1 MRCTVSWDAWLLL
14 LLWLARLAPA
24 ARASYEEQ
32 HKEVTPVA
40 ASCAVRTAED
50 ALADWV
56 SALQTGLELHG
67 LRANATSDEQPR
79 RVELYQRTIQSA
91 TTAVLKR
98 QREPVSV
105 ALILLVIIGA
115 PLGMALVFLC
125 FLTEKPQRR
134 MPPRPPP
141 SPSISTKSSVPLP
154 VRLPPRPVFHDRE
167 DTRASGGAAAGSNL
181 LFSNPF
187 NRYSMADFNSSVS
200 LPSPPALPE
209 WSFGGG
215 AGGGFGISNETAQEI
230 VDAERAAG
238 VRFSE
243 AEAEVSSG
251 MANMRSGMMG
261 VRSGMAGMI
270 RGGIT
275 SSLHPLRGSG
285 TRQSRVDGLTHLLS
299 VDQSRTDGILEPMA
313 VIQDPHG
320 MHLRMIGSPTD
331 FRQETDLNIF
341 RDDNQVILR
350 LLISESSA
358 DSEILLQSVHRIPMA
373 YMTTKYCVRQRGAK
387 KIPRQ
392 ERVAYIYDVPPV
404 DGGLEEAIFA
414 TARPVSDCDNVIGI
428 WTGAVASGPAW
439 YQVRTSKSGPSNS
452 NIVDRRGALIAS
464 TTAQMDSSGRQNHA
478 FFLTAGADAAM
489 VVMAFVAAKKCSDQ

>member
-79 RVELYQRTIQSA
+79 RVELYQRTIQSV
-91 TTAVLKR
+91 TKAVLKR

-125 FLTEKPQRR
+125 FLTEEPKKR
-134 MPPRPPP
+134 MPARPPPRP
-141 SPSISTKSSVPLP
+141 SISIESSVRTP
-154 VRLPPRPVFHDRE
+154 VRLPRRPMFHDRE

-230 VDAERAAG
+230 VDAER
-238 VRFSE
+238 E
-243 AEAEVSSG
+243 ADIMIAEGAAEVG
-251 MANMRSGMMG
+251 AGMMSFG
-261 VRSGMAGMI
+261 AQMTATI
-270 RGGIT
+270 N
-275 SSLHPLRGSG
+275 SSWQSQRGSSQPLG
-285 TRQSRVDGLTHLLS
+285 SSQPFDLDQRWIDGL
-299 VDQSRTDGILEPMA
+299 LEPLA
-313 VIQDPHG
+313 VVQDPQG

-373 YMTTKYCVRQRGAK
+373 YMNTKYCVRKRGAK
-387 KIPRQ
+387 KIPLQ

-414 TARPVSDCDNVIGI
+414 TARPIGGSESSIIGI
-428 WTGAVASGPAW
+428 WRGAVASGPAW
-439 YQVRTSKSGPSNS
+439 YQVRTAGLSQS
-452 NIVDRRGALIAS
+452 NIVDRRGALIAT

>member
-14 LLWLARLAPA
+14 LLWVSPLASA
-24 ARASYEEQ
+24 AGASYEEQ
-32 HKEVTPVA
+32 NKEVTPVA

-79 RVELYQRTIQSA
+79 RVELYQRTIQSV
-91 TTAVLKR
+91 TKAVLKR

-200 LPSPPALPE
+200 LPSAPALPE

-230 VDAERAAG
+230 VDADREVG
-238 VRFSE
+238 VMSTE
-243 AEAEVSSG
+243 GEAEVGFG
-251 MANMRSGMMG
+251 MTGIGARIGS
-261 VRSGMAGMI
+261 
-270 RGGIT
+270 GIT
-275 SSLHPLRGSG
+275 SSWQSSQPLESSQPFDLDQRWI
-285 TRQSRVDGLTHLLS
+285 DGL
-299 VDQSRTDGILEPMA
+299 LEPLA
-313 VIQDPHG
+313 VVQDPQG

-439 YQVRTSKSGPSNS
+439 YQVRTAGLSQS
-452 NIVDRRGALIAS
+452 NIVDRRGALIAT

>member
-14 LLWLARLAPA
+14 LLWVSPLASA
-24 ARASYEEQ
+24 AGASYEEQ
-32 HKEVTPVA
+32 NKEVTPVA

-79 RVELYQRTIQSA
+79 RVELFQRTIKSA
-91 TTAVLKR
+91 TTAFLNR

-105 ALILLVIIGA
+105 VLILLVVIFT
-115 PLGMALVFLC
+115 PLFVALVLLNWAEEPRKQF
-125 FLTEKPQRR
+125 P
-134 MPPRPPP
+134 MPPS
-141 SPSISTKSSVPLP
+141 SPGISSIQSSVRLP
-154 VRLPPRPVFHDRE
+154 VRLPPQPVFHDRE

-200 LPSPPALPE
+200 LPSAPALPE

-230 VDAERAAG
+230 VDAER
-238 VRFSE
+238 E
-243 AEAEVSSG
+243 ADIMIAEGAAEVG
-251 MANMRSGMMG
+251 AGMMSFG
-261 VRSGMAGMI
+261 AQMTATI
-270 RGGIT
+270 N
-275 SSLHPLRGSG
+275 SSWQSQRGSSQPLG
-285 TRQSRVDGLTHLLS
+285 SSQPFDLDQRWIDGL
-299 VDQSRTDGILEPMA
+299 LEPLA
-313 VIQDPHG
+313 VVQDPQG
-320 MHLRMIGSPTD
+320 MHLRMIGSPAD
-331 FRQETDLNIF
+331 FQQETLLEIV
-341 RDDNQVILR
+341 RDDSQVILR
-350 LLISESSA
+350 VLISENA
-358 DSEILLQSVHRIPMA
+358 NNSEILLQSVHRIPMS

-439 YQVRTSKSGPSNS
+439 YQVRTAGLSQS
-452 NIVDRRGALIAS
+452 NIVDRRGALIAT

>member
-14 LLWLARLAPA
+14 LLWVSPLASA
-24 ARASYEEQ
+24 AGASYEEQ
-32 HKEVTPVA
+32 NKEVTPVA

-79 RVELYQRTIQSA
+79 RVELYQRTIQSV
-91 TTAVLKR
+91 TKAVLKR

-141 SPSISTKSSVPLP
+141 SPSISTENSVRFP

-181 LFSNPF
+181 LSNPF
-187 NRYSMADFNSSVS
+187 NRDSMADN
-200 LPSPPALPE
+200 PNEREAGMTIAE
-209 WSFGGG
+209 G
-215 AGGGFGISNETAQEI
+215 AG
-230 VDAERAAG
+230 
-238 VRFSE
+238 
-243 AEAEVSSG
+243 EVG
-251 MANMRSGMMG
+251 AGMMG
-261 VRSGMAGMI
+261 IGARMSS
-270 RGGIT
+270 GIT
-275 SSLHPLRGSG
+275 STWQGFRGSSQPLG
-285 TRQSRVDGLTHLLS
+285 SSQPFDLEHRWMDGL
-299 VDQSRTDGILEPMA
+299 LEPLA
-313 VIQDPHG
+313 VVQDPQG
-320 MHLRMIGSPTD
+320 MNLRMLGSPAD
-331 FRQETDLNIF
+331 FQQETLLEIV
-341 RDDNQVILR
+341 RDDSQVILR
-350 LLISESSA
+350 VLISENA
-358 DSEILLQSVHRIPMA
+358 NNSEILLQSVHRIPMS

-439 YQVRTSKSGPSNS
+439 YQVRTAGLSQS
-452 NIVDRRGALIAS
+452 NIVDRRGALIAT

>member
-14 LLWLARLAPA
+14 LLWVSPLASA
-24 ARASYEEQ
+24 AGASYEEQ
-32 HKEVTPVA
+32 NKEVTPVA

-79 RVELYQRTIQSA
+79 RVELFQRTIKSA
-91 TTAVLKR
+91 TTAFLNR

-105 ALILLVIIGA
+105 VLILLVVIFT
-115 PLGMALVFLC
+115 PLFVALVLLNWAEEPRKQF
-125 FLTEKPQRR
+125 P
-134 MPPRPPP
+134 MPPS
-141 SPSISTKSSVPLP
+141 SPGISSIQSSVRLP
-154 VRLPPRPVFHDRE
+154 VRLPPQPVFHDRE

-181 LFSNPF
+181 LFSNPLDKG
-187 NRYSMADFNSSVS
+187 S
-200 LPSPPALPE
+200 
-209 WSFGGG
+209 
-215 AGGGFGISNETAQEI
+215 ITAQEI
-230 VDAERAAG
+230 VDAER
-238 VRFSE
+238 E
-243 AEAEVSSG
+243 ADIMIAEGAAEVG
-251 MANMRSGMMG
+251 AGMMSFG
-261 VRSGMAGMI
+261 AQMTATI
-270 RGGIT
+270 N
-275 SSLHPLRGSG
+275 SSWQSQRGSSQPLG
-285 TRQSRVDGLTHLLS
+285 SSQPFDLDQRWIDGL
-299 VDQSRTDGILEPMA
+299 LEPLA
-313 VIQDPHG
+313 VVQDPQG

-414 TARPVSDCDNVIGI
+414 TARPIGDCDNVIGI

-439 YQVRTSKSGPSNS
+439 YQVRTAGLSQS
-452 NIVDRRGALIAS
+452 NIVDRRGALIAT

>member
-14 LLWLARLAPA
+14 LLWVSPLASA
-24 ARASYEEQ
+24 AGASYEEQ
-32 HKEVTPVA
+32 NKEVTPVA

-91 TTAVLKR
+91 TTAFLKR
-98 QREPVSV
+98 QREPGSV
-105 ALILLVIIGA
+105 VLILFVIICA
-115 PLGMALVFLC
+115 PLGIALVFLC

-141 SPSISTKSSVPLP
+141 SPSISTESSVRPP
-154 VRLPPRPVFHDRE
+154 ERLPPRPVFHDRE

-181 LFSNPF
+181 LFSNPLDKG
-187 NRYSMADFNSSVS
+187 S
-200 LPSPPALPE
+200 
-209 WSFGGG
+209 
-215 AGGGFGISNETAQEI
+215 ITAQEI
-230 VDAERAAG
+230 VDAER
-238 VRFSE
+238 E
-243 AEAEVSSG
+243 ADIMIAEGAAEVG
-251 MANMRSGMMG
+251 AGMMSFG
-261 VRSGMAGMI
+261 AQMTATI
-270 RGGIT
+270 N
-275 SSLHPLRGSG
+275 SSWQSQRGSSQPLG
-285 TRQSRVDGLTHLLS
+285 SSQPFDLDQRWIDGL
-299 VDQSRTDGILEPMA
+299 LEPLA
-313 VIQDPHG
+313 VVQDPQG

-414 TARPVSDCDNVIGI
+414 TARPIGDCDNVIGI

-439 YQVRTSKSGPSNS
+439 YQVRTAGLSQS
-452 NIVDRRGALIAS
+452 NIVDRRGALIAT

>member
-1 MRCTVSWDAWLLL
+1 MRCVVSWEAWLLL

-40 ASCAVRTAED
+40 ASCAVPPFED

-125 FLTEKPQRR
+125 FLTEEPQKR

-141 SPSISTKSSVPLP
+141 SPSISTENSVRFP

-181 LFSNPF
+181 LSNPF
-187 NRYSMADFNSSVS
+187 NRDSMADN
-200 LPSPPALPE
+200 PNEREAGMTIAE
-209 WSFGGG
+209 G
-215 AGGGFGISNETAQEI
+215 AG
-230 VDAERAAG
+230 
-238 VRFSE
+238 
-243 AEAEVSSG
+243 EVG
-251 MANMRSGMMG
+251 AGMMG
-261 VRSGMAGMI
+261 IGARMSS
-270 RGGIT
+270 GIT
-275 SSLHPLRGSG
+275 STWQGFRGSSQPLG
-285 TRQSRVDGLTHLLS
+285 SSQPFDLDQRWIDGL
-299 VDQSRTDGILEPMA
+299 LEPLA
-313 VIQDPHG
+313 VVQDPQG
-320 MHLRMIGSPTD
+320 MHLRMIGSPAD
-331 FRQETDLNIF
+331 FQQETLLEII
-341 RDDNQVILR
+341 RDDSQAILR
-350 LLISESSA
+350 VVISENNANS
-358 DSEILLQSVHRIPMA
+358 DVLLQSVHRIPMS

-392 ERVAYIYDVPPV
+392 ERVAYIYDVPPEEN
-404 DGGLEEAIFA
+404 GALEEAIFA
-414 TARPVSDCDNVIGI
+414 TARPIGNCDNIIGI

-439 YQVRTSKSGPSNS
+439 YQVRTAGLSQS
-452 NIVDRRGALIAS
+452 NIVDRRGALIAT